1 MNLLCKI
8 FFVLLLLASNILYAQ
23 LPNNI
28 GFENGNFDGW
38 ETSIGTR
45 NRTPGS
51 TDIMDP
57 PGTPVYGR
65 HTIFDATYNKNQVDP
80 YGDFPVVCPNGSKY
94 SIKLGND
101 VPAGK
106 MQRVSYTFKVPKN
119 VTRYSIIFNYA
130 VVIEDPN
137 HRVEEQPFFSA
148 KVYNVSAGNYVTCPS
163 LDFSP
168 QSGIP
173 GFDKSDITRAT
184 ANPGGPA
191 PIYYKD
197 WSTAMIDLTNYTGET
212 IRLEF
217 TAEDCKPSG
226 HFGYAYLDV
235 DEVLS
240 LKPINGNVFC
250 SNQTQTTL
258 IGPSGF
264 EEYMWYKDN
273 DTTKPGIPGQNITVP
288 AVDGDKYMLHIIPY
302 LNLGCEDDLY
312 ITLQKLAEPFNLVVD
327 PKVYGCNGTGFDLT
341 AASITAGSSTM
352 RFSYYK
358 KDGDGFEYLPNPD
371 KVLTSGTYYIR
382 GTNEG
387 GCTDI
392 LPIEVI
398 LTNPEI
404 TITQPLPVRYPTKV
418 DLSTTFTHIA
428 GVNYNYFTDAATTI
442 PMVDFSVNVSGT
454 YYVKATSGIGCS
466 VVVPVKVIVNPPP
479 PYTIEASNTFTPNGD
494 GINDNFSI
502 KTTGY
507 VTLTLLRIFNRY
519 GQLVFTTRSINDKW
533 TGANGGGTLP
543 EGTYYWVFEGTDD
556 YFHTPV
562 KQASSITIV
571 R

>member
-8 FFVLLLLASNILYAQ
+8 FFVLLLLANTNVLAQ

-28 GFENGNFDGW
+28 GFEKGNFDGW

-45 NRTPGS
+45 NRATGS
-51 TDIMDP
+51 IDIMDP
-57 PGTPVYGR
+57 PTSPVYGR
-65 HTIFDATYNKNQVDP
+65 HSILDATYNKNELDFF
-80 YGDFPVVCPNGSKY
+80 GGFPVVCPNGSKY
-94 SIKLGND
+94 SIKLGNKD
-101 VPAGK
+101 PAGK
-106 MQRVSYTFKVPKN
+106 MQRVSYTFTVPSN
-119 VTRYSIIFNYA
+119 ITSYSIIFNYA

-137 HRVEEQPFFSA
+137 HGVDQQPIFSA
-148 KVYNVSAGNYVTCPS
+148 KVYNVSDNSYVTCPS

-173 GFDKSDITRAT
+173 GFDKSDITRP
-184 ANPGGPA
+184 PGMDGRVA
-191 PIYYKD
+191 PVYYKD
-197 WSTAMIDLTNYTGET
+197 WSTAMIDLTNYAGKT

-226 HFGYAYLDV
+226 HFGYAYLDI

-250 SNQTQTTL
+250 SNQTETTL

-264 EEYMWYKDN
+264 AEYMWYKNN
-273 DTTKPGIPGQNITVP
+273 DTTKPGIPGQYITVP

-302 LNLGCEDDLY
+302 LGLGCEDDLY
-312 ITLQKLAEPFNLVVD
+312 ITLQQLGETFSLVVA
-327 PKVYGCNGTGFDLT
+327 PKVYGCLDVGFDLT
-341 AASITAGSSTM
+341 AANITAGSSTM
-352 RFSYYK
+352 KFSYYK
-358 KDGDGFEYLPNPD
+358 KEKGGFEYLPNPD
-371 KVLTSGTYYIR
+371 KVSASGTYWIR
-382 GTNEG
+382 GTNDG

-398 LTNPEI
+398 LTTPEI
-404 TITQPLPVRYPTKV
+404 NVTQPLPVRYPTKV
-418 DLSTTFTHIA
+418 DLSLTFTPLPGYSYGYFADEA
-428 GVNYNYFTDAATTI
+428 GTTPI
-442 PMVDFSVNVSGT
+442 DRMADVTGT
-454 YYVKATSGIGCS
+454 YYIKTTSGLGCS
-466 VVVPVKVIVNPPP
+466 IVSSIKVVVNPPL
-479 PYTIEASNTFTPNGD
+479 PYTIEAPNTFTPNGD
-494 GINDNFSI
+494 GVNDSFYI

-507 VTLTLLRIFNRY
+507 VSMTLLRIFNRY
-519 GQLVFTTRSINDKW
+519 GQVVFTTRSINDYW
-533 TGANGGGTLP
+533 TGTSGSGALP
-543 EGTYYWVFEGTDD
+543 NGTYYWIFEGTDD